1 MLQAQHIL
9 QSATSA
15 AAENPSLAASTTVL
29 SGTLTAP
36 LGRVS
41 EEIEAQ
47 QKKLDRIIAATE
59 DAVTILLRNK
69 GLIPHYVLRLSEDEQ
84 LTPDNLLDAASLRW
98 KLFLR
103 NLKIKV
109 YVNIDEKRVTSTEF
123 FSFRPQ
129 APIVDLKKF
138 FDFRLVHQP
147 SDISL
152 DIVCKRVD
160 SFDQSEKYL
169 TSVSIPFPG
178 QQSSRS
184 GYGSQTAMKA
194 KNISAMSGAPPD
206 SSNTGSNAAEGVSRS
221 SYQQPVAHSYS
232 PNTGWFDFSA
242 NKPLPSPFTMK
253 DMLNMAS
260 CYDEN
265 VEISNTFTQVRY
277 ARKYEIIL

>member
-1 MLQAQHIL
+1 MRQAQHIL
-9 QSATSA
+9 QSATPAVVETS
-15 AAENPSLAASTTVL
+15 NLAASTTVL

-41 EEIEAQ
+41 EESEAQ
-47 QKKLDRIIAATE
+47 QKKLDRIIAVTE
-59 DAVTILLRNK
+59 DAATTLLRNK

-84 LTPDNLLDAASLRW
+84 LTPDNLLDADSLRR

-123 FSFRPQ
+123 FNFRPQ
-129 APIVDLKKF
+129 APIVDIKKF

-152 DIVCKRVD
+152 DIVCKRID

-194 KNISAMSGAPPD
+194 KNISAMSGAPPG
-206 SSNTGSNAAEGVSRS
+206 SNSTGINAAETVSRS

-242 NKPLPSPFTMK
+242 NKPLPAPFTMK
-253 DMLNMAS
+253 DILNIAS

-265 VEISNTFTQVRY
+265 VEILNTFTQVWYIRTFANY
-277 ARKYEIIL
+277 F